1 MELLDGLIKLE
12 PFKYEYNY
20 EGRNHYYESYTRCL
34 NCHAEYDKENNRIVT
49 KHFAKFEQKKLA
61 PKEAIKSIS
70 FYFKDLAS
78 RKRNLSILEE
88 LYNSMIDSLNSY
100 KNSPKYNT
108 DIEYRERVNKFE
120 KMVQRFY
127 EGLDILRNNEK
138 AQKAFELLN
147 ETFERA
153 SSFTR
158 WRIFQLVFIVSLI
171 PDIVDKL
178 KDREKQRKIEG
189 EPFSVAYFVGSTEEF
204 PRYTKP
210 IIQRL
215 RKAKGEGKEIKGKI
229 IESCPIC
236 NGKIVLDYKE
246 KERYI
251 IHRCKICNREFRLF
265 LYR

>member
-178 KDREKQRKIEG
+178 KDRDICEVIHVHTGGGKTETYLGCIIFSAFYERLSGKRFGTTAIVKFPLRMLSIQQLQRIANL
-189 EPFSVAYFVGSTEEF
+189 FIWAEE
-204 PRYTKP
+204 
-210 IIQRL
+210 I
-215 RKAKGEGKEIKGKI
+215 RKNSGK
-229 IESCPIC
+229 
-236 NGKIVLDYKE
+236 
-246 KERYI
+246 
-251 IHRCKICNREFRLF
+251 
-265 LYR
+265 